1 MKNKLKGIFE
11 EGPGTLAFIVGI
23 IILAIILFF
32 LATQV
37 LGPVENVSNPGGLE
51 RLFSILGGSK

>member
-1 MKNKLKGIFE
+1 MKKNLKGIFE

-23 IILAIILFF
+23 IILAMILFF

-37 LGPVENVSNPGGLE
+37 LGPVGNVANPSGLE
-51 RLFSILGGSK
+51 RIFSILGGGR